1 MSELINKPRLG
12 RPKDPNNPR
21 CIYCGG
27 LTRKM
32 GYSRHGYRR
41 YWCEDCLR
49 SFTEG
54 YTTIQ
59 VESQEE
65 LNRIM
70 EMLNEHRNYK

>member
-1 MSELINKPRLG
+1 MKKTRG
-12 RPKDPNNPR
+12 RPHILENPI

-27 LTRKM
+27 ITRKM

-41 YWCEDCLR
+41 YWCKDCLR

-70 EMLNEHRNYK
+70 EMLNNDRNTN